1 MSSYFSNLNM
11 WVYEQVCSK
20 EKPTKISD
28 ISVSIKWHY
37 TVKFL
42 KPFLFGKSIVTNETE
57 H

>member
-1 MSSYFSNLNM
+1 MSSYFSHLNM

-42 KPFLFGKSIVTNETE
+42 KPILFGKSIVTNETE